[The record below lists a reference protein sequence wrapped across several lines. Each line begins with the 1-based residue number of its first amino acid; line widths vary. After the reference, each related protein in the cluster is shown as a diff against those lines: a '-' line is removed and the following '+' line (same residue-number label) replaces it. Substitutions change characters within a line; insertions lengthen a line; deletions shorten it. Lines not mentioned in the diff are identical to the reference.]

1 MKVHP
6 SSLAEFKDML
16 ANPEKEFKNKVE
28 DDSSQIL
35 KIRKNLI
42 LGFPADATGCGF
54 IRCRDPLNYL
64 NSIYEKP
71 GILHTAVTP
80 FFTFQSNIL
89 LRCKTLFFQRQ
100 MGPEHL
106 EVIKKYKENQEQFKY
121 SMTWDLDD
129 FIFSGSNEGES
140 IPEYNFGKEN
150 VNEPVVKSAIE
161 IMNLM
166 DLVTVSTDF
175 LGTYLKETVKIKP
188 PVKTINNTVRM
199 AYWGSYRKQPITE
212 KIQKP
217 KLLISSSPTH
227 YHTVKKLRGDFEN
240 SWTEYLLK
248 NIKDNKIDV
257 LFMGCTVTQEGKT
270 EAPFFMKEVEGK
282 ENFHKIGWL
291 NSCQY
296 HLPIIH
302 YKPDFGVGPLVPN
315 YFNYS
320 KSCIKFQENCACGS
334 AFIGT
339 IFRNGMPSPYDVSKI
354 KMFDTCSVK
363 DIEEIIEYHCYPEHY
378 NSVIQE
384 QYKWL
389 NDSGSWLESKKFVD
403 LLCSTF

>member
-28 DDSSQIL
+28 DDSSQII

-42 LGFPADATGCGF
+42 LGAVADFTGCGH
-54 IRCRDPLNYL
+54 IRLIFPFNYL
-64 NSIYEKP
+64 NSIYAKP

-80 FFTFQSNIL
+80 FFTFQSNLL
-89 LRCKTLFFQRQ
+89 LRTKALYFQRQ
-100 MGPEHL
+100 MSPEHV

-121 SMTWDLDD
+121 RMCYDIDD
-129 FIFSGSNEGES
+129 FIFKGDKEGEE
-140 IPEYNFGKEN
+140 IPEYNFGREN
-150 VNEPVVKSAIE
+150 VDEKIVKCAIE
-161 IMNLM
+161 AMNMM

-188 PVKTINNTVRM
+188 PVKTIPNTVLM
-199 AYWGSYRKQPITE
+199 SFWGSYRKQPITE

-282 ENFHKIGWL
+282 ENYHMIGWL
-291 NSCQY
+291 NSYQY

-315 YFNYS
+315 YFNFS
-320 KSCIKFQENCACGS
+320 KSNIKALENYACGS
-334 AFIGT
+334 AFIGS
-339 IFRNGMPSPYDVSKI
+339 IFRNGMPSPYDDNFI
-354 KMFDTCSVK
+354 KLFDNCSVK
-363 DIEEIIEYHCYPEHY
+363 DIEETVEYNCYPEHY
-378 NSVIQE
+378 NSVIQK
-384 QYKWL
+384 QYKYL
-389 NDSGSWLESKKFVD
+389 NDEGRWLESKKFVD